1 MDFTAI
7 RKELHRYPERSN
19 HERDTAKRVRQFLD
33 EIGGIDD
40 YVNFDGYGFAV
51 VYRGRSK
58 GQRIVVRCELD
69 ALPIEEINTFDYASK
84 TNGVSHMCGHDGH
97 MTILLALAQRI
108 ARNKPDKGEIVLL
121 FQAAEETGDGAVEAL
136 NSPAFKRI
144 EPDFI
149 YALHNIPGRPSHEI
163 MVREGAFTPSVKS
176 LIFRFKGKT
185 SHAAEPEKGINPA
198 LAMAETIRMCD
209 DLTLNSPERDDFF
222 LITPVYTT
230 MGETAYGISAGYGEV
245 HLTIRA
251 WDEELLVSNSQKL
264 IDDVTALAHK
274 SKLDLSHEWCYEF
287 QANLNHPDAV
297 QAIQKAAESLNM
309 PLRMMSEPFKFG
321 EDFGI
326 FTQHYKGAMFGL
338 GAGESTPALHNP
350 DYDFPDEIRE
360 TGMQLFYHILKHH
373 LDLV

>member
-84 TNGVSHMCGHDGH
+84 TNGVSHKCGHDGH